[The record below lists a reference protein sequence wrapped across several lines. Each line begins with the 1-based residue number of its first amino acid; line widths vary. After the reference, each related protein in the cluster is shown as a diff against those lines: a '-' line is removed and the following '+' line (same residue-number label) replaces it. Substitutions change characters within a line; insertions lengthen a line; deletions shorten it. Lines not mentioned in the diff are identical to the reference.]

1 VSASIDSDAYFE
13 LMMSNTW
20 NIESAN
26 NPASMPYA
34 GSRAKIST
42 VNSRDA
48 YRRDHHRNLFGTDKE
63 TPFESRAKGAQWQT
77 SNAGSYAYQG
87 DGTTMQSAGGG
98 KNVTNNTNPNMAWL
112 TETQRE
118 SGVDYRGIQKNDDEL
133 TTAFRQKLAS
143 RGARGLLGMQRV
155 FKIMDDNNSG
165 TLDIQ
170 EFWKAI
176 CDFRV
181 PVSPEECRQMFDL
194 FDSDDSGEVS
204 YDELMRAVAGEM
216 NPIRKSFVG
225 KAFKKIDVDG
235 SGELDKSDIKSC
247 YNAKA
252 HPDVK
257 KGIKT
262 EDEVLAEFLDTFEVH
277 HGLKHPEDRDGKVTL
292 REFIEYYNN
301 ISSTIDN
308 DEYFELMITNA
319 WNLNNVNY
327 AKGWGGEV

>member
-1 VSASIDSDAYFE
+1 
-13 LMMSNTW
+13 
-20 NIESAN
+20 
-26 NPASMPYA
+26 MPYA
-34 GSRAKIST
+34 GSKSKISQ

-63 TPFESRAKGAQWQT
+63 TPFAKKEGAQWQT
-77 SNAGSYAYQG
+77 STGGSYNYQG
-87 DGTTMQSAGGG
+87 DGSNMQSAGGG
-98 KNVTNNTNPNMAWL
+98 RNVTTGAADPKMQWM
-112 TETQRE
+112 TETQRQ
-118 SGVDYRGIQKNDDEL
+118 SCVDYSGIQKNDDQL
-133 TTAFRQKLAS
+133 VKAFRDRLAA

-155 FKIMDDNNSG
+155 FKIMDDNDSG

-181 PVSPEECRQMFDL
+181 PVSPEECRKLFDL
-194 FDSDDSGEVS
+194 FDLDDNGEVS

-216 NPIRKSFVG
+216 SPIRKSFVQR
-225 KAFKKIDVDG
+225 AFKKVDVDG
-235 SGELDKSDIKSC
+235 SGELTVQDIKRS
-247 YNAKA
+247 YNAKM

-257 KGIKT
+257 KGKKT

-277 HGLKHPEDRDGKVTL
+277 HSLKHPEDRDGKVTL
-292 REFIEYYNN
+292 KEFIEYYSN

-319 WNLNNVNY
+319 WNLNNVQY